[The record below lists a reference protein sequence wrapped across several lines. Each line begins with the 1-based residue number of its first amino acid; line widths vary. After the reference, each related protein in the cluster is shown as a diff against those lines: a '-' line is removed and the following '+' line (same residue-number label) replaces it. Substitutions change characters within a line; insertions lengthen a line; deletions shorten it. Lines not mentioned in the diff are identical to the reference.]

1 MKLSRTAIKELTA
14 AYRAVL
20 KHALVASMGLVMIAP
35 AVAVESLA
43 EAKTVGDKQVLEF
56 DARLKISSAEDGTKW
71 DDVAISVTKGG
82 TVNLN
87 GGLTVANNILKDDA
101 KTGILHNK
109 MGTVNI
115 KNGATFVGNT
125 SSPNS
130 EGFLRNTNPFPSE
143 KIENPETIM
152 DIAGD
157 LGFVDNKLRGHTLL
171 FNMGNFVA
179 HDGDVVFE
187 GNELISIASNAKDS
201 YGAAIYNNGGGT
213 AVAHLELLG
222 NSNQFIG
229 NIDNGVRNESQ
240 SGGAAIHN
248 RGSIN
253 NGSLAEI
260 IIGKEDGS
268 SINKF
273 SNNIAAYNGG
283 AIVNRNYSTI
293 TFNGKTTFDGNKAT
307 GRHGGAI
314 YNFSQEGESA
324 GMTFNDDVVFNNN
337 FAGGNGGAIWNGTD
351 GADGVTAE
359 IVFNKGATF
368 TGNHAQTGGAIWNS
382 GDITMGDGVAFSGN
396 YVDGSDNNG
405 GAIYNTGN
413 ITIGDKASFAGNRAS
428 VDGGAGGA
436 IYNSG
441 TVTIGD
447 HATFT
452 DNIADSLANGSRPY
466 GGGDI
471 FNNGGT
477 VKIGDYLTMV
487 RSEEYYDENMNYD
500 TNIYSIGTGNITIG
514 NNAKF
519 KNVVQA
525 LVTEKGTFS
534 IGDNAVFEGVGSAVA
549 TWGGNVTIGN
559 NAIFSNGVGRV
570 LDVANRTAGTI
581 TVGEKARFYNNA
593 NNANGAVVA
602 FNGGTNSKMEFG
614 DGFVA
619 TGNST
624 EGNSIVYNEGTSSMT
639 FLGSSYF
646 GYNKADNKSG
656 AIRNWGDLVF
666 NGAAVFIGN
675 SDTNEGG
682 ALTNNGESSSVVF
695 KDFATFTNNTTKSG
709 SAGAIYNASDATLTF
724 EKGAK
729 FSGNIASGRGNDI
742 HNLGVV
748 NIRAGETTFASGVS
762 GTGTLTVADGATMNI
777 GTAVIEQGTLN
788 IDGVVLAS
796 IVDSRSHGRLYA
808 DNYNIGENGVLKLN
822 VGKVGTYSIFKENA
836 TNMNIDAGA
845 AYVATQ
851 NADGT
856 VLIETKALEDLSADT
871 GLSVKAAG
879 VVAGLANSGDR
890 SLSML
895 SLRVQ
900 NALDAGH
907 TDYIE
912 QEAGKLNPTEKPV
925 AHSVASSVQNQIM
938 NTVTNRMA
946 ALGAVGRNGGDVNAE
961 YGLWAHGLINKSK
974 YGSQFH
980 GTTRGTAIGLDALI
994 NRAFTIGAGYA
1005 YASTDMHSRDRTTD
1019 IDSNTLFV
1027 YGQYKPSKGYV
1038 NGALNYTKS
1047 KYQENIKAFDMGI
1060 ASDHD
1065 VFVYGG
1071 QVMTGYDF
1079 SVGLTPEAGVRYL
1092 HISQDDYSNGLAR
1105 VKGTD
1110 SNFVTGTAGMKYSFL
1125 IQDTGKTKWR
1135 PELRAAATYDFV
1147 SDDTAVTVTMPGAA
1161 PYVVDGDRLS
1171 RFGGEFGLGL
1181 SIECPG
1187 LTLALSYDLDL
1198 HEDYTSQ
1205 TGMAKLKLM
1214 F

>member
-20 KHALVASMGLVMIAP
+20 KHALVASMGVAIIAP

-56 DARLKISSAEDGTKW
+56 DARLEISSAEDGTKW

-157 LGFVDNKLRGHTLL
+157 LEFVDNKLRGHTLL

-187 GNELISIASNAKDS
+187 GNELISIASNGKDS

-229 NIDNGVRNESQ
+229 NIDNGVRSESQ

-368 TGNHAQTGGAIWNS
+368 TKNTA
-382 GDITMGDGVAFSGN
+382 V
-396 YVDGSDNNG
+396 NG
-405 GAIYNTGN
+405 GAIYNAGGNMTLNTSAFESNTAVNGGAIMAHGAQNYSADSDLAHLTITNSSFKGNVASDKEKAQALGGAIVAGRNSLFDIKNSVFEDNIADYAGAIFSYSSGSGSKGGMLNISGSTFKKNTALGAGAVQLMAESTVENTKFVENKATIDTDGGGAVFVGAVGKVKMDNVAFIQNEAEKYRGGAISTRSADLANNKDARLDILNSSFMRNTAGTTGGAIDNFLYSSAQDETAVYIDNSKFFSNNADMGGAVYNHGDKDKGGSTASLKISNSIFTGN
-413 ITIGDKASFAGNRAS
+413 KAKTN
-428 VDGGAGGA
+428 GGA
-436 IYNSG
+436 IYNEK
-441 TVTIGD
+441 
-447 HATFT
+447 
-452 DNIADSLANGSRPY
+452 
-466 GGGDI
+466 
-471 FNNGGT
+471 NGG
-477 VKIGDYLTMV
+477 
-487 RSEEYYDENMNYD
+487 
-500 TNIYSIGTGNITIG
+500 IT
-514 NNAKF
+514 
-519 KNVVQA
+519 
-525 LVTEKGTFS
+525 
-534 IGDNAVFEGVGSAVA
+534 FEG
-549 TWGGNVTIGN
+549 
-559 NAIFSNGVGRV
+559 
-570 LDVANRTAGTI
+570 
-581 TVGEKARFYNNA
+581 
-593 NNANGAVVA
+593 
-602 FNGGTNSKMEFG
+602 TNM
-614 DGFVA
+614 
-619 TGNST
+619 
-624 EGNSIVYNEGTSSMT
+624 
-639 FLGSSYF
+639 
-646 GYNKADNKSG
+646 
-656 AIRNWGDLVF
+656 
-666 NGAAVFIGN
+666 
-675 SDTNEGG
+675 
-682 ALTNNGESSSVVF
+682 
-695 KDFATFTNNTTKSG
+695 
-709 SAGAIYNASDATLTF
+709 
-724 EKGAK
+724 
-729 FSGNIASGRGNDI
+729 FSGNTSGATRTQVGNDI
-742 HNLGVV
+742 HNLGEV

-946 ALGAVGRNGGDVNAE
+946 ALGVVGRNGGDVNAE

-980 GTTRGTAIGLDALI
+980 GTTRGTAIGVDALI

>member
-35 AVAVESLA
+35 AVAAGTEDNPRLIDSFSN
-43 EAKTVGDKQVLEF
+43 KQ
-56 DARLKISSAEDGTKW
+56 S
-71 DDVAISVTKGG
+71 
-82 TVNLN
+82 
-87 GGLTVANNILKDDA
+87 
-101 KTGILHNK
+101 
-109 MGTVNI
+109 
-115 KNGATFVGNT
+115 NT
-125 SSPNS
+125 
-130 EGFLRNTNPFPSE
+130 
-143 KIENPETIM
+143 
-152 DIAGD
+152 A
-157 LGFVDNKLRGHTLL
+157 V
-171 FNMGNFVA
+171 
-179 HDGDVVFE
+179 
-187 GNELISIASNAKDS
+187 ELIGNDDWAYLAPESVVSN
-201 YGAAIYNNGGGT
+201 
-213 AVAHLELLG
+213 
-222 NSNQFIG
+222 
-229 NIDNGVRNESQ
+229 NENV
-240 SGGAAIHN
+240 SGGV
-248 RGSIN
+248 
-253 NGSLAEI
+253 
-260 IIGKEDGS
+260 
-268 SINKF
+268 
-273 SNNIAAYNGG
+273 GG
-283 AIVNRNYSTI
+283 AIYIEKSGGNLTVESGTKFTGNKSVYDGGAIGNYGTLNI
-293 TFNGKTTFDGNKAT
+293 NGATFDGNKAQHSNT
-307 GRHGGAI
+307 EDWRPIGGGAI
-314 YNFSQEGESA
+314 SLGVDSHTTITGTTFTNNESGYNGGAIGTRRTIEVPEDGQNNSLIITDSRFENNRANG
-324 GMTFNDDVVFNNN
+324 TVTDTDNDKLP
-337 FAGGNGGAIWNGTD
+337 GGNGGAIANTFNTVVISDTD
-351 GADGVTAE
+351 
-359 IVFNKGATF
+359 F
-368 TGNHAQTGGAIWNS
+368 TSNEAKT
-382 GDITMGDGVAFSGN
+382 
-396 YVDGSDNNG
+396 NG
-405 GAIYNTGN
+405 GAIYNTPFYSLKDNAVSSEYGGKITLSGTTFTGN
-413 ITIGDKASFAGNRAS
+413 TAAN
-428 VDGGAGGA
+428 GGA
-436 IYNSG
+436 IYNAG
-441 TVTIGD
+441 NMTIDKSAFESNTAVNGGAIMAYGAENYSAD
-447 HATFT
+447 SDLAHLTITNSSFKGNVASDKEKGQALGGAIVAGRNSLVDIKNSVFE
-452 DNIADSLANGSRPY
+452 DNIADYAG
-466 GGGDI
+466 
-471 FNNGGT
+471 
-477 VKIGDYLTMV
+477 
-487 RSEEYYDENMNYD
+487 
-500 TNIYSIGTGNITIG
+500 
-514 NNAKF
+514 
-519 KNVVQA
+519 
-525 LVTEKGTFS
+525 
-534 IGDNAVFEGVGSAVA
+534 
-549 TWGGNVTIGN
+549 
-559 NAIFSNGVGRV
+559 AIFSYSSGIGSKGGMLNISGSTFKKNTALGAGAVQLMAESTVKNTKFVENKATIDTDGGGAVFVGAVGKVKMDNVAFIQNEAERYRGGAISTRSADLANNKDAR
-570 LDVANRTAGTI
+570 LDILNSSFMRNTAGTTGGAI
-581 TVGEKARFYNNA
+581 DNFLYSSAQDETAVYIDNSKFFSNNA
-593 NNANGAVVA
+593 DMGGAVY
-602 FNGGTNSKMEFG
+602 NHGDKDKGGSTASLKISNSIF
-614 DGFVA
+614 
-619 TGNST
+619 TGN
-624 EGNSIVYNEGTSSMT
+624 
-639 FLGSSYF
+639 
-646 GYNKADNKSG
+646 KAKT
-656 AIRNWGDLVF
+656 
-666 NGAAVFIGN
+666 NG
-675 SDTNEGG
+675 
-682 ALTNNGESSSVVF
+682 
-695 KDFATFTNNTTKSG
+695 
-709 SAGAIYNASDATLTF
+709 GAIYNEKNGGITF
-724 EKGAK
+724 VGTNV
-729 FSGNIASGRGNDI
+729 FSGNTSGATGAQVGNDI

-748 NIRAGETTFASGVS
+748 NIRGGETTFASGVS

-777 GTAVIEQGTLN
+777 GTAMIEQGTLN

-856 VLIETKALEDLSADT
+856 VLIETKALEDLAADT

-1110 SNFVTGTAGMKYSFL
+1110 SDFVTGTAGMKYSFL

-1187 LTLALSYDLDL
+1187 LTLALRYDLDL